1 MIRLL
6 NTNRKVYKTMKITI
20 LDAGTLGSD
29 INLTPL
35 RSFGTTEEYI
45 STAPEDVAVRISDC
59 DVVVINKIKLNET
72 NLPYAKNLRLIC
84 VAATGYDNIDTAY
97 CKAHGIA
104 LCNVPGYSTES
115 VAQLTL
121 AMALSLSTNLTQ
133 YRKFTHSGAY
143 TESGYANKVAP
154 VFHEISSLTWGV
166 VGGGGIGARVAS
178 VAEALGCR
186 VLMCRRKKEERYKQA
201 TIDEIC
207 EQADIISLHVPLT
220 DETRGMINRERIAK
234 MKPNAILINVARG
247 AVTDED
253 ALTEAIENGK
263 IGGLGV
269 DVYSAEPFP
278 KEHPFSRILHKD
290 NVCLTPHMAWGAY
303 EARNRCVEEIGK
315 NVSAFF
321 AGETRNRIV

>member
-1 MIRLL
+1 
-6 NTNRKVYKTMKITI
+6 MKIAI

-35 RSFGTTEEYI
+35 RSLGTTVEYI
-45 STAPEDVAVRISDC
+45 STAPEDVAARISDC
-59 DVVVINKIKLNET
+59 DVLVVNKIKLNET
-72 NLPYAKNLRLIC
+72 NLPYAKKLRLIC
-84 VAATGYDNIDTAY
+84 VAATGYDNIDTVY

-133 YRKFTHSGAY
+133 YRSFTHSGEY
-143 TESGYANKVAP
+143 TESGYANKVSP
-154 VFHEISSLTWGV
+154 VFHELSSLTWGV

-186 VLMCRRKKEERYKQA
+186 VLMCRRKKEERYEQA

-207 EQADIISLHVPLT
+207 EKADIISLHVPLT

-247 AVTDED
+247 AVTDEE
-253 ALTEAIENGK
+253 ALAEAIENGK
-263 IGGLGV
+263 IGGLCV
-269 DVYSAEPFP
+269 DVYSVEPFS
-278 KEHPFSRILHKD
+278 KEHPFSRILDKD
-290 NVCLTPHMAWGAY
+290 NVCFTPHMAWGAY
-303 EARNRCVEEIGK
+303 EARNRCVEVIGK

-321 AGETRNRIV
+321 AGETKNRIV

>member
-1 MIRLL
+1 
-6 NTNRKVYKTMKITI
+6 MKIAI

-35 RSFGTTEEYI
+35 RSLGTTVEYI
-45 STAPEDVAVRISDC
+45 STAPEDVAARISDC
-59 DVVVINKIKLNET
+59 DVLVVNKIKLNET
-72 NLPYAKNLRLIC
+72 NLPYAKKLRLIC
-84 VAATGYDNIDTAY
+84 VAATGYDNIDTVY

-133 YRKFTHSGAY
+133 YRSFTHSGAY
-143 TESGYANKVAP
+143 TESGYANKVSP
-154 VFHEISSLTWGV
+154 VFHELSSLTWGV

-186 VLMCRRKKEERYKQA
+186 VLMCRRKKEERYEQA

-207 EQADIISLHVPLT
+207 EKADIISLHVPLT

-247 AVTDED
+247 AVTDEE
-253 ALTEAIENGK
+253 ALAEAIENGK
-263 IGGLGV
+263 IGGLCV
-269 DVYSAEPFP
+269 DVYSVEPFS
-278 KEHPFSRILHKD
+278 KEHPFSRILDKD
-290 NVCLTPHMAWGAY
+290 NVCFTPHMAWGAY
-303 EARNRCVEEIGK
+303 EARNRCVEVIGK

-321 AGETRNRIV
+321 AGETKNRIV

>member
-1 MIRLL
+1 
-6 NTNRKVYKTMKITI
+6 MKIAI

-35 RSFGTTEEYI
+35 RALGTTEEYI
-45 STAPEDVAVRISDC
+45 STSPEDVAARISDC

-72 NLPYAKNLRLIC
+72 NLPYAKKLRLIC
-84 VAATGYDNIDTAY
+84 VAATGYDNIDTVY

-133 YRKFTHSGAY
+133 YRSFTHSGAY
-143 TESGYANKVAP
+143 TKSGYANKVAP
-154 VFHEISSLTWGV
+154 VFHELSSLTWGV
-166 VGGGGIGARVAS
+166 VGGGGIGSRIAS

-186 VLMCRRKKEERYKQA
+186 VLMCRRKKEERYEQA

-207 EQADIISLHVPLT
+207 EKADIISLHVPLT

-247 AVTDED
+247 AVTDEE
-253 ALTEAIENGK
+253 ALAEAIENGK

-269 DVYSAEPFP
+269 DVYSVEPFS
-278 KEHPFSRILHKD
+278 KEHPFSRILDKD
-290 NVCLTPHMAWGAY
+290 NVCFTPHMAWGAY
-303 EARNRCVEEIGK
+303 EARNRCVEVIGK

-321 AGETRNRIV
+321 SGETKNRIV